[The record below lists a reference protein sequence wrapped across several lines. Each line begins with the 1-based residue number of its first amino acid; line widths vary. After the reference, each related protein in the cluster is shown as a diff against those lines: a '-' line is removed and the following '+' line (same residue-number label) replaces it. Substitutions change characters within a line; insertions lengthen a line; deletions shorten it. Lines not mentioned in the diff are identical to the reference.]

1 MADGN
6 PIRFP
11 EVDHAQSPSDR
22 CLTRSLADHPRLRGA
37 LVETA
42 EADTGEA
49 AMWEAVKRLIKAG
62 KLQAGHALKIER
74 L

>member
-1 MADGN
+1 M
-6 PIRFP
+6 PRVHVIVPPP
-11 EVDHAQSPSDR
+11 EPLLITFTLH
-22 CLTRSLADHPRLRGA
+22 GA

-49 AMWEAVKRLIKAG
+49 AMWEAVKLLIKAG
-62 KLQAGHALKIER
+62 TLQAGHALKIER